1 MFFRLQLLTLNVASA
16 ILLIFFLC
24 LGSQNIGKRYSL
36 DFFINK
42 TVALPIGFL
51 VGTSFT
57 YGLISGGLTSILMIK
72 NNVTDE
78 S

>member
-36 DFFINK
+36 DFFVNK

-57 YGLISGGLTSILMIK
+57 YGLISGSLTSLLMIK
-72 NNVTDE
+72 NNVSDE
-78 S
+78 N